1 MIRQHFI
8 KMLDAYAG
16 DGRTVKLW
24 LRDDDAIR
32 PTPALSRLL
41 RLSARWDAPLTI
53 AAIPAHATTSLA
65 EILDELPLISVAVHG
80 WDHVNHAPA
89 SEKKQE
95 LGLHRGEAI
104 VLARLAEGLERITTL
119 FGDRAV
125 PLLVPPWNRIAQPL
139 LGHLTSLGYEALS
152 VFGPERED
160 TPVRLVN
167 THVDVID
174 WKGTRGGRPMDIL
187 YAEAA
192 ARLNAGTAGDTS
204 LGILTHHLVHD
215 DATWD
220 FLDDFFELT
229 AKHPA
234 CRWVPVREL
243 MSAAEPTRASRR

>member
-1 MIRQHFI
+1 MSRQHFI
-8 KMLDAYAG
+8 EMLDTYAG
-16 DGRTVKLW
+16 NGRMVQLW
-24 LRDDDAIR
+24 LRDDDAIK
-32 PTPALSRLL
+32 PTPALSQLL
-41 RLSARWDAPLTI
+41 DLSKRWDAPLTI
-53 AAIPAHATTSLA
+53 AAIPAHATTALA
-65 EILDELPLISVAVHG
+65 ELLQELPLISVAVHG
-80 WDHVNHAPA
+80 WDHMNHAPA

-95 LGLHRGEAI
+95 LGLHRGEAT

-152 VFGPERED
+152 VFGPEKAE
-160 TPVRLVN
+160 TPIRLVN

-174 WKGTRGGRPMDIL
+174 WKGSRGGRPMDVL

-192 ARLNAGTAGDTS
+192 ARLDAGTTRDAS

-215 DATWD
+215 DAVWE
-220 FLDDFFELT
+220 FLDDLFQLT
-229 AKHPA
+229 ARHPA

-243 MSAAEPTRASRR
+243 ISGA